1 MKNEMMKK
9 VCALC
14 AAMMVLGAVVGCGGS
29 STADQKTETS
39 AAQTEQTAGSDAAE
53 TPATEEAIESTEA
66 PAAAATVDGLLEQ
79 VADEDS
85 YLVLSGVADGWAPT
99 VMVLLNDG
107 TFYCLVDYAGQA
119 TVNFCQGE
127 YVTNDDGS
135 ITATG
140 ALYTDNSEL
149 VYEIA
154 CEDGTYTTSV
164 AIPDTDA
171 TGELTGTLVE

>member
-1 MKNEMMKK
+1 MKNKMMKK

-14 AAMMVLGAVVGCGGS
+14 AAMMVLGAVAGCGGS
-29 STADQKTETS
+29 STADQKTETP
-39 AAQTEQTAGSDAAE
+39 AAQNEQTAESEAAE
-53 TPATEEAIESTEA
+53 TPATEEAAESTEA
-66 PAAAATVDGLLEQ
+66 PAATTVEGLLEQ

-154 CEDGTYTTSV
+154 CEDGTCTTSV

-171 TGELTGTLVE
+171 TGELTGTLAE